1 MSMATPKNKGK
12 GIGDTTSFTIPEKFN
27 HVDTGEVIPV
37 SAKMLQFINDNI
49 EKRNLVHAIMTA
61 IFNQTHGNI
70 SKESVD
76 LQRVEHKIDEIL
88 KKINEGKV
96 SVEIDDSLEIS
107 KNVVKESSEEATQED
122 LDDILNFAAMD

>member
-1 MSMATPKNKGK
+1 MPMSASKYKGK

-27 HVDTGEVIPV
+27 HADTGEVIPV

-61 IFNQTHGNI
+61 IYNQTHGNGKD
-70 SKESVD
+70 SDE

-88 KKINEGKV
+88 RKINEGTV
-96 SVEIDDSLEIS
+96 FVEKTSKTNSTKEISLE
-107 KNVVKESSEEATQED
+107 EANS
-122 LDDILNFAAMD
+122 ILSDFGM

>member
-1 MSMATPKNKGK
+1 MARNKGK

-61 IFNQTHGNI
+61 IFNQTHSNAR
-70 SKESVD
+70 ESD
-76 LQRVEHKIDEIL
+76 ELKRVETKIDEVL
-88 KKINEGKV
+88 RKINEG
-96 SVEIDDSLEIS
+96 SVFVEHPVEVNTKNDEIS
-107 KNVVKESSEEATQED
+107 DDD
-122 LDDILNFAAMD
+122 LGSILEFSD